1 MVRLASTGVI
11 LMMVSLRTWTVRVAA
26 SVCALA
32 LSVSAAEWTGWTYY
46 RLDQDVP
53 EDPDVAAR
61 VTPYRAEL
69 KEIMERPLTTSTAV
83 MPMEK
88 PESALG
94 NLMADILRHEANT
107 AFEEEVHIA
116 LMNGRGLRITLPEG
130 TIRVRT
136 IYELMPFENH
146 IAVLQFTGTQLAALA
161 DEIARYGG
169 EPISGMHFVF
179 HNGQARDIEV
189 NGQPL
194 DLERH
199 YWLATNNWMANGG
212 GELPT
217 LWSPRNRVDLPV
229 LIRDAFIEHLDGLTR
244 LEPRLD
250 GRIREEPLP

>member
-1 MVRLASTGVI
+1 MTAR
-11 LMMVSLRTWTVRVAA
+11 RTWAKCVGAVA
-26 SVCALA
+26 CATA
-32 LSVSAAEWTGWTYY
+32 LSVSAAEWTDWTYY
-46 RLDQDVP
+46 RVDQDVP
-53 EDPDVAAR
+53 DDPDATAQVA
-61 VTPYRAEL
+61 PYRAEL
-69 KEIMERPLTTSTAV
+69 EVIMERPLTTSTAV

-94 NLMADILRHEANT
+94 NLMADILRHEADT

-116 LMNGRGLRITLPEG
+116 LMNGRGLRIALPEG

-169 EPISGMHFVF
+169 EPISGMRFVF

-189 NGQPL
+189 NGHAL
-194 DLERH
+194 DPGRR

-217 LWSPRNRVDLPV
+217 LWSPQNRVDLPV
-229 LIRDAFIEHLDGLTR
+229 LIRDAFIEHLDGLTH